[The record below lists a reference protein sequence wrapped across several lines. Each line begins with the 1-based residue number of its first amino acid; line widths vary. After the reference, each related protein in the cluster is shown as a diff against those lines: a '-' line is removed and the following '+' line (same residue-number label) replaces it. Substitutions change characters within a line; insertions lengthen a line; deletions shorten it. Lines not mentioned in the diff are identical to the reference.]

1 MRAVSRLH
9 PASRA
14 VLLAFGLSKFE

>member
-14 VLLAFGLSKFE
+14 VLLAFGLSKFV